1 MGYETI
7 EVKPLAGAL
16 GAEVGGVKLKA
27 VKDNRTWD
35 EINRAFLDHKVLV
48 FRDQGLSPDDIM
60 AVGGR
65 FGEPSY
71 YPFVTGMD
79 GYPYIFE
86 VIKEPSETR
95 NFGGGW
101 HSDTTYLEKPP
112 LATLLYAVET
122 PASGGDTVFANTAAA
137 YDALSDGMKSL
148 IAPLKGI
155 YSAGLKRSG
164 GRANI
169 HRQVGA
175 MKIQN
180 AEQADTYEAIH
191 PIARTHP
198 ETGRKA
204 LYVSKGHTIRIE
216 SMSEDESRPLI
227 DYLADHSTRLEFT
240 CRVRWEPGTLTV
252 WDNRCTQHNAIN
264 DYHGQRRRMQ
274 RLTVGAQVPA

>member
-7 EVKPLAGAL
+7 DVKPLAGAL
-16 GAEVGGVKLKA
+16 GAEVAGVKLA
-27 VKDNRTWD
+27 RVTDNRTWD
-35 EINRAFLDHKVLV
+35 DIARAFLDHKVLV
-48 FRDQGLSPDDIM
+48 FRDQGLSPEDIM

-65 FGEPSY
+65 FGEPTY

-101 HSDTTYLEKPP
+101 HSDTTYLQKPP
-112 LATLLYAVET
+112 LATLLYALET
-122 PASGGDTVFANTAAA
+122 PSSGGDTVFANTAAA
-137 YDALSDGMKSL
+137 YDALTDGMKTL

-180 AEQADTYEAIH
+180 
-191 PIARTHP
+191 
-198 ETGRKA
+198 
-204 LYVSKGHTIRIE
+204 
-216 SMSEDESRPLI
+216 
-227 DYLADHSTRLEFT
+227 
-240 CRVRWEPGTLTV
+240 
-252 WDNRCTQHNAIN
+252 
-264 DYHGQRRRMQ
+264 
-274 RLTVGAQVPA
+274 